1 MQIKINVADEEQVVR
16 GNVFCH
22 RDSMMPVTQMFIA
35 EIDVLQ
41 LLEYKPIISK
51 GYTCIMHIH
60 TYNDEVVILLSP
72 AAASF
77 DQFESYEARGDTFR
91 LLIKDKI
98 LNNPDLRGC
107 LS

>member
-1 MQIKINVADEEQVVR
+1 MHLLDGKNQVVKVAYPGENVQVKINIADEDSLVG

-51 GYTCIMHIH
+51 GYTCMMHIH
-60 TYNDEVVILLSP
+60 TFSDELAIHE
-72 AAASF
+72 F
-77 DQFESYEARGDTFR
+77 DNELEETADDHFQRFQ
-91 LLIKDKI
+91 K
-98 LNNPDLRGC
+98 P
-107 LS
+107 